1 MTVSTFVRKLAAVTT
16 EKNLTNHYRSED
28 SALDC
33 HGAAAIRGQNLER
46 YLLSFIER
54 PPKIIIVGEAAGYR
68 GNRFTGIP
76 FTSEYMLLNHP
87 FFKGKGFAPSSN
99 RPQPWREASACIV
112 WETFDLLSEPFLL
125 WGMVPFHPHKPG
137 KPLSNRAPTRPEIE
151 SGMVFFRDMRHMFP
165 KSKLVAAGRIAERM
179 LATGNFAHTAV
190 RHPSHGGKAD
200 FQRGVLSAAQSGG
213 LRG

>member
-1 MTVSTFVRKLAAVTT
+1 MTVSTFIRKLAAVST
-16 EKNLTNHYRSED
+16 EKNLANHYHVED
-28 SALDC
+28 LALDC
-33 HGAAAIRGQNLER
+33 RGGAAARCRNLER
-46 YLLSFIER
+46 YLLSFIDR
-54 PPKIIIVGEAAGYR
+54 QPKIIIVGEAAGYR

-87 FFKGKGFAPSSN
+87 FFKGKGFARSSS
-99 RPQPWREASACIV
+99 RSQPWREASACIV

-151 SGMVFFRDMRHMFP
+151 AGMEFFRDMRRMFP
-165 KSKLVAAGRIAERM
+165 QAKLVAAGRVAERM
-179 LATGNFAHTAV
+179 LTAGDFAHTAV

-200 FQRGVLSAAQSGG
+200 FQRGVLAVAQSSG
-213 LRG
+213 LR